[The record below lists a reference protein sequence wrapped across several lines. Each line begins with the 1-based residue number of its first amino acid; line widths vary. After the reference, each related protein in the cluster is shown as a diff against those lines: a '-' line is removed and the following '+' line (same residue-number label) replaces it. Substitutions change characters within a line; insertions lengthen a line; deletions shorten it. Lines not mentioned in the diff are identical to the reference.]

1 MPLERRIT
9 RLCARLAE
17 RDRGAVGRIA
27 ALTGVDRTSVS
38 HWFSDDAQRAYHVP
52 ADALAAVCDA
62 LGNVEPL
69 RAIADELGC
78 EVVPRSRPA
87 PSPITLEVGVWD
99 LLGHASRVGKEV
111 QEAIADG
118 KYDPA
123 EVERIR
129 SALTALRDVC
139 EGMRA
144 RLPDFVA

>member
-38 HWFSDDAQRAYHVP
+38 HWFSDDGLRAYHLP
-52 ADALAAVCDA
+52 SDALAAVCDA

-69 RAIADELGC
+69 RAIADELGY
-78 EVVPRSRPA
+78 EVVPRSRPTI
-87 PSPITLEVGVWD
+87 SPVPLEAGIWD
-99 LLGHASRVGKEV
+99 LLEHASRVGKEV
-111 QEAIADG
+111 HAATADHRVDEQEAG
-118 KYDPA
+118 R
-123 EVERIR
+123 VR

-139 EGMRA
+139 EGMLA
-144 RLPDFVA
+144 RLPEAGA